1 MMLKERNLIF
11 VLTISYREKSIV
23 HWISGGN
30 YFELF
35 THHLVNHA
43 KKFQPHYQIITTSQ
57 WYQIHKLQ
65 TSQPGGGTIKGE
77 QRQQGYHRNGHLS
90 SSS

>member
-1 MMLKERNLIF
+1 MIDAALCHIVRSKDQLVEGQTWIGIGLKRILIF
-11 VLTISYREKSIV
+11 VLTISVKGKSTV

-43 KKFQPHYQIITTSQ
+43 KKISAPLSNYHYITVVPDT
-57 WYQIHKLQ
+57 
-65 TSQPGGGTIKGE
+65 
-77 QRQQGYHRNGHLS
+77 
-90 SSS
+90 